1 MARISLEGSK
11 AMIVYR
17 TALYTVETGESQM
30 LEGVEVYICKNNT
43 TGVVEAEEQMLPR
56 IIDYADQLEAKV
68 LEMIETEGKDIY
80 PTDTKVLPVTAPT
93 VLQ

>member
-1 MARISLEGSK
+1 
-11 AMIVYR
+11 MIVYR

>member
-1 MARISLEGSK
+1 
-11 AMIVYR
+11 MIVYR

-30 LEGVEVYICKNNT
+30 IEGVEVYICKNNT

-56 IIDYADQLEAKV
+56 IIDYADQLEEKI
-68 LEMIETEGKDIY
+68 LEMIEKDGKDIY
-80 PTDTKVLPVTAPT
+80 PSETEVLPVAIPP